1 MPTPND
7 IFQQNLSILRQRDPQ
22 LAKRIEDAPPTAL
35 QWTESR
41 SGPMTASVEH
51 NGRAL
56 WLASKYDPQKEAGK
70 LIEGIEHDKVACVV
84 VLGLG
89 IGYHV
94 SALHK
99 AMGEQGVLIVFEAD
113 AGVWRAVLE
122 RVDHRVW
129 LMRGELILA
138 DSITDRAGLLER
150 IERHAGTVTQGT
162 HLLTHPPSR
171 QRSDAEIQAFS
182 TLVAEVLAFCR
193 TNVATA
199 LVNAARTCR
208 NLASNIDHYVAG
220 ADTDELH
227 NIVKGYPAVCVA
239 AGPGLVKNI
248 DLLSDPETRANVVV
262 IAAQTALKP
271 LLARGIRPDFVT
283 ALDYSHISSRFY
295 EGLPPL
301 PDVTLVAEPKAHRT
315 VLEGF
320 PGPIRVPHSQFNDL
334 LVDRLAKPR
343 IKLKAGAT
351 VAHLSFYLAQHL
363 GCDPIIFIGQDL
375 GFSDGLYYA
384 PGTAVHQVWS
394 SELNPFNT
402 IEMMEWKRVVRM
414 KGHLR
419 RTEDIHGR
427 PIFTD
432 EQMVTYLKQFERDF
446 ATAPQT
452 ILDATEGGVR
462 KEHATITTLAE
473 ALKEHATRPIP
484 KLPIPSMEL
493 DKNRLGQMRTI
504 LRDRLA
510 ETKDLRMTSQKS
522 ITILRQMQEH
532 QRDQARVSKLFQQL
546 NKMQRHVEHE
556 LAAAFN
562 LVNSL
567 NTIGTY
573 KRAKADRSISHVSK
587 DQFDRQTQ
595 QISRDIE
602 NLDWLTQACDEA
614 LSILDE
620 ARQRV
625 DESYEKAKPKPG
637 QPASIKTTPP
647 IITRPGT
654 STAMPA

>member
-1 MPTPND
+1 
-7 IFQQNLSILRQRDPQ
+7 
-22 LAKRIEDAPPTAL
+22 
-35 QWTESR
+35 
-41 SGPMTASVEH
+41 
-51 NGRAL
+51 
-56 WLASKYDPQKEAGK
+56 
-70 LIEGIEHDKVACVV
+70 
-84 VLGLG
+84 
-89 IGYHV
+89 
-94 SALHK
+94 
-99 AMGEQGVLIVFEAD
+99 
-113 AGVWRAVLE
+113 
-122 RVDHRVW
+122 
-129 LMRGELILA
+129 
-138 DSITDRAGLLER
+138 
-150 IERHAGTVTQGT
+150 
-162 HLLTHPPSR
+162 
-171 QRSDAEIQAFS
+171 
-182 TLVAEVLAFCR
+182 
-193 TNVATA
+193 
-199 LVNAARTCR
+199 
-208 NLASNIDHYVAG
+208 
-220 ADTDELH
+220 
-227 NIVKGYPAVCVA
+227 
-239 AGPGLVKNI
+239 
-248 DLLSDPETRANVVV
+248 
-262 IAAQTALKP
+262 
-271 LLARGIRPDFVT
+271 
-283 ALDYSHISSRFY
+283 
-295 EGLPPL
+295 
-301 PDVTLVAEPKAHRT
+301 
-315 VLEGF
+315 
-320 PGPIRVPHSQFNDL
+320 
-334 LVDRLAKPR
+334 
-343 IKLKAGAT
+343 
-351 VAHLSFYLAQHL
+351 
-363 GCDPIIFIGQDL
+363 
-375 GFSDGLYYA
+375 
-384 PGTAVHQVWS
+384 
-394 SELNPFNT
+394 
-402 IEMMEWKRVVRM
+402 M

-473 ALKEHATRPIP
+473 ALKEHATRPVP

-625 DESYEKAKPKPG
+625 DESYEKAKPKPA

-647 IITRPGT
+647 IITRPDT